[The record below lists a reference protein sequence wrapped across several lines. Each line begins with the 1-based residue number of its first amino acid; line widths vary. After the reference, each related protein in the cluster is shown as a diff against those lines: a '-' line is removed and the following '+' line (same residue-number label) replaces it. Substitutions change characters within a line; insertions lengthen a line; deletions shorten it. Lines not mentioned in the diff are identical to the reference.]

1 MQIGDIT
8 KYLEMMAVALNDR
21 FFAGELP
28 MDKVAI
34 TVQSSPS
41 SYAHITVVPVWEN
54 QSDCFYEINLSAEHL
69 SRPCPELCS
78 SIIHEFCHFW
88 GLLNSVKTTSRMG
101 YYHNAR
107 FKEIAEKHGVIIGYD
122 PKIGYSPTSPSMEL
136 FEFVQEKGW
145 KDIDLQRSNSI
156 LIKKGGSAGTAG
168 GKDGAD
174 GEGGERKKKSNQRKY
189 QCPNCKCSCRATK
202 PIRIKCLD
210 CDMEM
215 VEVKKEEK

>member
-88 GLLNSVKTTSRMG
+88 GLLNSVKTTSRG
-101 YYHNAR
+101 QYYHNAR

-136 FEFVQEKGW
+136 FEFVQ
-145 KDIDLQRSNSI
+145 DLQRSNSI
-156 LIKKGGSAGTAG
+156 LIRKGVSAGAAG

-174 GEGGERKKKSNQRKY
+174 GEGGEKKKKSNQRKY

-210 CDMEM
+210 CDEEM